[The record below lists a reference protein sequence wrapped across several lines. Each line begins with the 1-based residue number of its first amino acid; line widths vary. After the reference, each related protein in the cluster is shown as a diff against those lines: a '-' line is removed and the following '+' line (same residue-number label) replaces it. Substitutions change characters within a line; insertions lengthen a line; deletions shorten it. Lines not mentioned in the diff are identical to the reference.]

1 MKFKSPFKENKKSI
15 VFQTVLQNFPENY
28 IDYNYCEPFC
38 VGSNVFLNKIQSKE
52 EVISDIDCKSINI
65 LRAIRDE
72 PKDFFNK
79 LKKIK
84 NHEKVFKQALLAQEF
99 EDYIEEA
106 TNEFILIKLS
116 KGNKKKNFHLVEEN
130 WQKSIE
136 ECEKITNRLKDILI
150 VCEPPEKIIE
160 TWNSEE
166 SFIFINPPQ
175 EDTENINLN
184 SHIKILELVNKSNAK
199 IIISGYFSTLYN
211 RMLKGWKTIKNITG
225 NEKTKGEIIWKNF

>member
-28 IDYNYCEPFC
+28 INYNYCEPFC
-38 VGSNVFLNKIQSKE
+38 IGSNIFLNKTQSKE

-72 PKDFFNK
+72 PKDFFNR

-84 NHEKVFKQALLAQEF
+84 NHEKAFKQASLENEF
-99 EDYIEEA
+99 DDYIEEA
-106 TNEFILIKLS
+106 INEFILTKLS
-116 KGNKKKNFHLVEEN
+116 KSNKKKIFHLSEDH
-130 WQKSIE
+130 WQKSID
-136 ECEKITNRLKDILI
+136 ECEKTTTRLKDILI

-166 SFIFINPPQ
+166 SLIFINAPS
-175 EDTENINLN
+175 EDSKYINLN
-184 SHIKILELVNKSNAK
+184 DHIKILELVNKSNAK